1 MQPTAS
7 QRVCDRELV
16 ADGIVCAAGD
26 AGRWVALR
34 FKSVELSVNMLSKT
48 SAHVECS
55 RRKRE
60 PNESFEPTGMSVP
73 LIESLCDFGGVPRRL
88 NSSVRQLAYVD
99 SLSQGM

>member
-1 MQPTAS
+1 MKVVLA
-7 QRVCDRELV
+7 LA
-16 ADGIVCAAGD
+16 ADAE
-26 AGRWVALR
+26 RWVALR

-73 LIESLCDFGGVPRRL
+73 LIESLCDFGGVPRRV
-88 NSSVRQLAYVD
+88 NSSVRRLVA
-99 SLSQGM
+99 